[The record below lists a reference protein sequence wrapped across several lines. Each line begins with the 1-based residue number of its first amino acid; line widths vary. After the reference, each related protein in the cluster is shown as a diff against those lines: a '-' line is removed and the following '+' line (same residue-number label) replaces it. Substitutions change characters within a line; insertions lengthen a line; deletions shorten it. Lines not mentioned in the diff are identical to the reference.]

1 MTDYSSHTDREL
13 ANLIRLAD
21 DCAFKEIYD
30 RYNQLLYLFA
40 YNKLRSK
47 EEAKDTVQDVFAWIL
62 NNRSSFAIN
71 SSVSSYLYK
80 SVLNR
85 VFDIFRRQSIMKK
98 YIDQGAHYIDID
110 STETDYLIREKD
122 IAQMIQQEIDAMP
135 DKMREVYLLRFEQYL
150 SAKEIA
156 KQLNISENTV
166 NTHLKRAT
174 KKLKDNLGLFIY
186 IIYILNK

>member
-1 MTDYSSHTDREL
+1 MTDYPSYSDKEL
-13 ANLIRLAD
+13 ADLIRSAD
-21 DCAFKEIYD
+21 DFAFKEIYN

-47 EEAKDTVQDVFAWIL
+47 EDARDIVQDVFAWIL
-62 NNRSSFAIN
+62 NNRTSFAIN

-85 VFDIFRRQSIMKK
+85 IFDIFRRQSIFRK
-98 YIDQGAHYIDID
+98 YIDQGEHHIDID
-110 STETDYLIREKD
+110 STETDYLIREKE
-122 IAQMIQQEIDAMP
+122 IYQMIKREIDSMP
-135 DKMREVYLLRFEQYL
+135 TKMREVYLLRFEHYL

-156 KQLNISENTV
+156 QQLNISENTV
-166 NTHLKRAT
+166 NTHIKRAS

-186 IIYILNK
+186 IIYITQ